1 MKTHISFMNKHCTL
15 MFVLFCSFISFI
27 YTDDKSPANLED
39 TCFDIDNTSLSK
51 MVIKS
56 SKCYCHNSFAK
67 KKNQHSCFFHKK
79 DVYHLKYDAL
89 LTLSTSEL
97 LKTKIQL
104 LNNRSNKLFSANFCK
119 VKESEFLNKY
129 FFISII

>member
-1 MKTHISFMNKHCTL
+1 MNKHCTL

-56 SKCYCHNSFAK
+56 SKCYCHNSFVK
-67 KKNQHSCFFHKK
+67 KKLAF
-79 DVYHLKYDAL
+79 L
-89 LTLSTSEL
+89 LSSE
-97 LKTKIQL
+97 KG
-104 LNNRSNKLFSANFCK
+104 C
-119 VKESEFLNKY
+119 
-129 FFISII
+129 ISFEI

>member
-1 MKTHISFMNKHCTL
+1 MNKHCTL

-56 SKCYCHNSFAK
+56 SKCNCHNSFAK
-67 KKNQHSCFFHKK
+67 KKKLAF
-79 DVYHLKYDAL
+79 L
-89 LTLSTSEL
+89 LSSE
-97 LKTKIQL
+97 KG
-104 LNNRSNKLFSANFCK
+104 C
-119 VKESEFLNKY
+119 
-129 FFISII
+129 ISFEI